1 MELVYL
7 WVEEYKNI
15 KNQGFNFSP
24 RFECEFKDGN
34 LTICDKKEKD
44 NKCKNKDYI
53 ENFFGKNINVTAIV
67 GENGSGKSN
76 LLNLLFNE
84 HFTANVFF
92 ILKIHNELKVHGIDL
107 DKSQYPNNTIKEVQ
121 LVDKI
126 FKCTNLQSG
135 KLTSYNL
142 AFYTPLLQNTFT
154 DNQYRYT
161 TQKYNLSP
169 VSLLNDYKESDK
181 VYKNITFKNLYTI
194 YESNIIQNAMDII
207 KNCQTLNLPFDIPN
221 ELTIRVNK
229 IADYERYLPQY
240 EFLKNKNPSENS
252 FFRYCEQRIIKN
264 WFSNSF
270 EDFYSKNNKD
280 ENNSLLEP
288 IKGFFEEPYSEEPY
302 SIDTLI
308 DILPQTIKNGEM
320 NVNIDFL
327 HKELQEIKTFLDE
340 IKNLASSEINS
351 SLKLNISVIPN
362 DFISKYNKVI
372 KSCSAFLD
380 FDWMPKLSSGQQTFL
395 SQFSLFYKHLNNN
408 DKTFLFIDEGESSLH
423 PNWQKMYIK
432 YIIDFFQKNIQ
443 NKKIHIIF
451 SSHSSFLL
459 SDIPKENV
467 IFLEKYNEENK
478 VELQKK
484 YSKLKIDG
492 LENGNC
498 INVSEHIELKT
509 FGANIHTLLSNGFFM
524 SDGLMGE
531 FAKEKIKEI
540 LNFLNDKEKLKTIQ
554 KEQIKPIIESI
565 GEDFLRN
572 KLLDLYYKHKDF
584 KIESKERK
592 KQILDEKIKKL
603 KEKRDKLND

>member
-15 KNQGFNFSP
+15 RNQGFNFSP
-24 RFECEFKDGN
+24 RFECEFKDGV
-34 LTICDKKEKD
+34 LTICDKKKKE
-44 NKCKNKDYI
+44 CKNNEYL

-92 ILKIHNELKVHGIDL
+92 ILKIHNELKAHGIDL

-135 KLTSYNL
+135 KLNFSKL

-161 TQKYNLSP
+161 TKKYNLSP

-252 FFRYCEQRIIKN
+252 FFGYCEQRTIKN

-320 NVNIDFL
+320 NVSIDFL
-327 HKELQEIKTFLDE
+327 HQELQEIKTFLDE

-395 SQFSLFYKHLNNN
+395 SQFSLFYKHLNNDDN
-408 DKTFLFIDEGESSLH
+408 TFLFIDEGESTLH

-432 YIIDFFQKNIQ
+432 YIIDFFQKNIP

-451 SSHSSFLL
+451 TSHSPFIL
-459 SDIPKENV
+459 SDLPKENV
-467 IFLEKYNEENK
+467 IFLDKYKENDDEVK
-478 VELQKK
+478 KGNQK
-484 YSKLKIDG
+484 I
-492 LENGNC
+492 GNC
-498 INVSEHIELKT
+498 KNVTKEIELKT

-524 SDGLMGE
+524 SDGLMGK
-531 FAKEKIKEI
+531 FAKGKIKEI
-540 LNFLNDKEKLKTIQ
+540 LEYLNDTKNKVKLKTIH
-554 KEQIKPIIESI
+554 EGQIKAIIESI

-572 KLLDLYYKHKDF
+572 KLLSLYHKKLTENEKEKEKGILKN
-584 KIESKERK
+584 KIEELQR
-592 KQILDEKIKKL
+592 QL
-603 KEKRDKLND
+603 KELK